1 MSNPTP
7 TQKPTSIFLAS
18 LVQLK
23 SKPKYGVTLFNFI
36 PTCGDRAIPQ
46 PNLFFVPVYVYV
58 SPL

>member
-7 TQKPTSIFLAS
+7 TQKPTSIFFAS

-36 PTCGDRAIPQ
+36 PICGDRAIPQ
-46 PNLFFVPVYVYV
+46 PNLFFVPV
-58 SPL
+58 